1 MAKPDLKLDIVVDR
15 TPITVLVK
23 KRPGVERFLLKM
35 AEFYEVVLF
44 TASLRDYAVPVMEK
58 IDPTRVCEYHIYR
71 QGCTPYRNVLVKD
84 MSLLGRNLKDSI
96 IIDNSENSFMFQPM
110 NAIHIKNFFEDETDT
125 ELDRL
130 TPFLEFLS
138 QVNDARPVHTWMETF
153 DKNDVI
159 NFVNMQNQKEVWDKN
174 NTKIPEI
181 VVDTPSTANDSALNL
196 SRTRS
201 RSSERT
207 PNSVN
212 STKYI
217 RRNSH
222 VTYTQDDEEDYEEG
236 PKEKDALLDNS
247 SSPPTSPTSPQ
258 GKKISANN
266 KVESLRYINSGK
278 NVNSPLNKGK
288 VNVDLD
294 V

>member
-58 IDPTRVCEYHIYR
+58 IDPTRVCEHHIYR
-71 QGCTPYRNVLVKD
+71 QGCTPHRNVLVKD

-110 NAIHIKNFFEDETDT
+110 NALHIKNFFEDESDT

-138 QVNDARPVHTWMETF
+138 QVNDSRPVHTWMDKF
-153 DKNDVI
+153 DRNDTI
-159 NFVNMQNQKEVWDKN
+159 DFVNMQNQKDIWDKEN
-174 NTKIPEI
+174 VKFTEI
-181 VVDTPSTANDSALNL
+181 VVDTPSTTNDSALNL

-201 RSSERT
+201 RSSDRSPSGNGT
-207 PNSVN
+207 Q
-212 STKYI
+212 YI

-222 VTYTQDDEEDYEEG
+222 QTYTQGEEEDYEEG
-236 PKEKDALLDNS
+236 PKEKDALLDHT
-247 SSPPTSPTSPQ
+247 SPPTSPT
-258 GKKISANN
+258 GKKFSTNN

-278 NVNSPLNKGK
+278 NINSPLQKGK
-288 VNVDLD
+288 VISDL